1 MTLSFSQRY
10 RCAGIRFKIGY
21 LFYSVLFV
29 CFSQHASAAIP
40 KCFVYAETYYEQI
53 YCEIKGKGKGKA
65 LPAFVDFKKNDEIT
79 QALLLKRDAAA
90 LHISIKLPKRHASK
104 KDLASPTTKPKQ
116 KIAPSNQHT
125 FNSKESSK
133 TNLQTKSQTNQSLS
147 SSSNSTSCSFMGNL
161 ITCNALKFY
170 QIGNKT
176 NSSLKQGALER
187 QNKIGLTPFIGKQAQ
202 QSKIDRYLY
211 QSYVRYI
218 EKMLEI
224 GLGGVTMSFT
234 KFAYLFNDLLEKKVD
249 FASRFETMYSFLK
262 KDKQQLAVSEKITP
276 AKHLTIDDCFKLTKH
291 IYICDNRARNY
302 VYVKQ

>member
-1 MTLSFSQRY
+1 MTLSFSQRD

-21 LFYSVLFV
+21 LFYLILFV
-29 CFSQHASAAIP
+29 CCSQHASAAIP

-53 YCEIKGKGKGKA
+53 YCEIKARGKGKA
-65 LPAFVDFKKNDEIT
+65 LPAFVDFKKNNEVT
-79 QALLLKRDAAA
+79 QALLLKRDAVA
-90 LHISIKLPKRHASK
+90 LHISIKMPKRHTSK
-104 KDLASPTTKPKQ
+104 KDPASPTSKLRQ
-116 KIAPSNQHT
+116 NIAPGNQHK
-125 FNSKESSK
+125 FNSK
-133 TNLQTKSQTNQSLS
+133 TNAKIKSETRQSRS
-147 SSSNSTSCSFMGNL
+147 SSSNSTPCSFTGNL

-262 KDKQQLAVSEKITP
+262 KDKQQLAVSENITP
-276 AKHLTIDDCFKLTKH
+276 AKHLTINDCFKLTNR